1 MKSHY
6 EKPGLMCVKFI
17 YETRL

>member
-1 MKSHY
+1 
-6 EKPGLMCVKFI
+6 VKFI